1 MWRALFL
8 ASLVLVSS
16 TVASGQA
23 LSVLHIKV
31 AVIDAERRAM
41 PVARH
46 VLLVSDDPPSA
57 PPRAITTAPD
67 GTANVRLRP
76 GKYTVESE
84 RPIAFQGRVYQW
96 TERVDI
102 AAGRD
107 AVLELTADNA
117 DVEPVASPTTTA
129 TSPLASDPSFLLP
142 QWQGSVVALWSP
154 TTRASG
160 FMIDAKGLIATNQ
173 RVIGTATA
181 VEVQLTPKV
190 KVMARVLATD
200 PERDVAV
207 LWIDPT
213 VAASV
218 RPVPLGCSQA
228 VRPPVVVGQELF
240 TIGTSR
246 RDQKAMTSGTVL
258 RVAPQSI
265 VSDFRLPPGSAGG
278 PVFTAGGGVVGITA
292 VAADDDGSRGGASRV
307 VPIDAACDAVASAEK
322 KMQGAPSPNATLLP
336 VEPERPFPM
345 NELKDAAQRRVGS
358 LSPPQISS
366 SDFDIA
372 FITPVLTYG
381 AQGAPSTASEALRP
395 LRQFSNWSEYV
406 ADFPPVLL
414 VRVTPKM
421 VERFWMTVARGAAL
435 TQGAALPPIKSF
447 KAGFSRMRAFCGDAE
462 VTPIHPF
469 KLEQRVAETDAIYE
483 GLYVFD
489 PDALGPHCGTVKLE
503 LYSEKEPEKGDTR
516 VVDPKVLERIWP
528 DFAPYRARSGL

>member
-1 MWRALFL
+1 MSRALVL
-8 ASLVLVSS
+8 VSLVLVSS
-16 TVASGQA
+16 TAASGQA
-23 LSVLHIKV
+23 LGVLHIKV
-31 AVIDAERRAM
+31 AVLDAERRAM

-46 VLLVSDDPPSA
+46 VLLVSDNPPSA

-76 GKYTVESE
+76 GNYTVESE
-84 RPIAFQGRVYQW
+84 RPVAFQGRVYQW
-96 TERVDI
+96 SERVEI
-102 AAGRD
+102 AVGRD

-117 DVEPVASPTTTA
+117 DVDPASATTDGSPVAP
-129 TSPLASDPSFLLP
+129 DPSFLLP
-142 QWQGSVVALWSP
+142 QWQESVVALWSP

-160 FMIDAKGLIATNQ
+160 FIVDAKGLIATNQ
-173 RVIGTATA
+173 RVIGTAMA

-190 KVMARVLATD
+190 KVAARVLAAD
-200 PERDVAV
+200 PERDVAI
-207 LWIDPT
+207 LWIDPA

-218 RPVPLGCSQA
+218 RPVPLECSQA
-228 VRPPVVVGQELF
+228 VKPPVVAGQALF

-246 RDQKAMTSGTVL
+246 RDQKAMTPGTVL
-258 RVAPQSI
+258 RVEPHSI
-265 VSDFRLPPGSAGG
+265 VSDFRLAAGSAGG
-278 PVFTAGGGVVGITA
+278 PVFAAGGGVVGITS
-292 VAADDDGSRGGASRV
+292 VAADDDESRRGALRV
-307 VPIDAACDAVASAEK
+307 VPIDAACDAVRSAEK
-322 KMQGAPSPNATLLP
+322 KMQGAPSPNATRLP

-345 NELKDAAQRRVGS
+345 DQLKDAAKRRAGS

-421 VERFWMTVARGAAL
+421 VERFWMTVARGAAR
-435 TQGAALPPIKSF
+435 TQGASLPPIESV

-469 KLEQRVAETDAIYE
+469 KLEQRVGETDAIYE

-489 PDALGPHCGTVKLE
+489 PDALGPHCGTVRLV
-503 LYSEKEPEKGDTR
+503 LYSEKEPDKGDTR
-516 VVDPKVLERIWP
+516 LVDPKVLERIWP
-528 DFAPYRARSGL
+528 DFAPYRIQPDK